1 MAEVALTREQNGRVV
16 VVKVGDAISVR
27 LPENP
32 TTGYSWAID
41 SLDATRLEAGA
52 ASYHGEGVGLGAGG
66 VRTWA
71 LGARAPGKTR
81 IELKRWRHW
90 EGDASVVERFAVTL
104 DIKPG

>member
-1 MAEVALTREQNGRVV
+1 MAVTREDNGRVV
-16 VVKVGDAISVR
+16 AVKTGDWILVQ

-41 SLDATRLEAGA
+41 SIDAKLLEADA
-52 ASYHGEGVGLGAGG
+52 PTYHGGGAGLGTGG
-66 VRTWA
+66 ARAWR
-71 LGARAPGKTR
+71 LKARAPGRTR
-81 IELKRWRHW
+81 VELKRWRHW